1 MKILITSIVDLR
13 KTSPNRLHQFIKYL
27 SKNHEISVLSINDWW
42 KSGQTDVSLYSKDF
56 EDVLQK
62 IDIIHLTKRRI
73 NPYLQEAF
81 SFVGFGKLLNKED
94 YDVHF
99 NYNTLISG
107 YFVAKKM
114 KSAGINTVYDI
125 ADNLP
130 EMIRSSPQI
139 PTVVRPI
146 GGVVGNMMFRKNIEI
161 ARKVVVVT
169 GFLEKLCNIPQNKSE
184 LVPNGVNTE
193 MFKNYPSNQLREE
206 LGIDQS
212 FVIGYVG
219 VLREW
224 VDLEPVFVAVK
235 KLNKNI
241 KILIV
246 GEEGLFKENVNL
258 VKKYGI
264 ADKVLFTGTVPY
276 AEVPRYISSMDACLI
291 PFSKNKVTED
301 PCPLKLFEYMAC
313 EKPVIS
319 TVFISAVQNKIL
331 YASTV
336 EEYENRIVE
345 LYNNEDLRKKL
356 GADGRNFVKENYDW
370 SKIALSMEKIL
381 MGMSS

>member
-1 MKILITSIVDLR
+1 M
-13 KTSPNRLHQFIKYL
+13 Y
-27 SKNHEISVLSINDWW
+27 
-42 KSGQTDVSLYSKDF
+42 
-56 EDVLQK
+56 
-62 IDIIHLTKRRI
+62 LTKRRI
-73 NPYLQEAF
+73 SPYLQEAF
-81 SFVGFGKLLNKED
+81 SITSFGKLLNKED

-114 KSAGINTVYDI
+114 KSVGVNTVYDV

-130 EMIRSSPQI
+130 EMIRTSPQI
-139 PTVVRPI
+139 PIVVRPI
-146 GGVVGNMMFRKNIEI
+146 GGVVGNMMFRKNIQI

-184 LVPNGVNTE
+184 LVPNGVDTE
-193 MFKNYPSNQLREE
+193 LFKNYPSNQLREE

-224 VDLEPVFVAVK
+224 VDLEPVFAAVK
-235 KLNKNI
+235 KLNNKDI

-264 ADKVLFTGTVPY
+264 EDKVLFTGTVPY
-276 AEVPRYISSMDACLI
+276 VEVPRYISCMDACLI

-331 YASTV
+331 YASNA
-336 EEYENRIVE
+336 EEYKNRIVE
-345 LYNNEDLRKKL
+345 LYNNEDMRKKL
-356 GADGRNFVKENYDW
+356 GAAGRNFVKENYDW
-370 SKIALSMEKIL
+370 SKIALSLEKIL
-381 MGMSS
+381 VDVTS

>member
-1 MKILITSIVDLR
+1 MNILITSIVDLN
-13 KTSPNRLHQFIKYL
+13 KAAPNRLHQFVKYL
-27 SKNHEISVLSINDWW
+27 SKKHDITVLSINDWW
-42 KSGQTDVSLYSKDF
+42 KDKQTDVKLYSESFGDI
-56 EDVLQK
+56 LQN
-62 IDIIHLTKRRI
+62 IEIVYLTKRRI
-73 NPYLQEAF
+73 SPYLQEAF
-81 SFVGFGKLLNKED
+81 SVMGFGKILNKGD

-99 NYNTLISG
+99 NYGTLISG

-114 KSAGINTVYDI
+114 KSVGVNTVYDI

-130 EMIRSSPQI
+130 EMIRTSPQI
-139 PTVVRPI
+139 PIVVRSM
-146 GGVVGNMMFRKNIEI
+146 GGVIGNMMLRKNIQI
-161 ARKVVVVT
+161 AKKVTVVT
-169 GFLEKLCNIPQNKSE
+169 NFLEELCDIPQNKFE
-184 LVPNGVNTE
+184 LVPNGVDTE
-193 MFKNYPSNQLREE
+193 LFKKYPSSQLREE
-206 LGIDQS
+206 LGMDQS

-264 ADKVLFTGTVPY
+264 EDKVLFTGTVPY
-276 AEVPRYISSMDACLI
+276 VEVPRYISCMDACLI

-319 TVFISAVQNKIL
+319 SVFISAVQNKIL
-331 YASTV
+331 YASNA

-345 LYNNEDLRKKL
+345 LYNNEDIRKKL
-356 GADGRNFVKENYDW
+356 GAEGRNFVKANYDW
-370 SKIALSMEKIL
+370 SKIALGLEKIL
-381 MGMSS
+381 VGETS

>member
-1 MKILITSIVDLR
+1 M
-13 KTSPNRLHQFIKYL
+13 Y
-27 SKNHEISVLSINDWW
+27 
-42 KSGQTDVSLYSKDF
+42 
-56 EDVLQK
+56 
-62 IDIIHLTKRRI
+62 LTKRRI
-73 NPYLQEAF
+73 SPYLQEAF
-81 SFVGFGKLLNKED
+81 SIMSFGKFLNKED

-114 KSAGINTVYDI
+114 KSVGINTVYDV

-130 EMIRSSPQI
+130 EMIRTSPQI

-146 GGVVGNMMFRKNIEI
+146 GGVVGNMMFRKNIQI
-161 ARKVVVVT
+161 AKKVVVVT
-169 GFLEKLCNIPQNKSE
+169 SFLEGLCNIPKNKTE
-184 LVPNGVNTE
+184 LVPNGVDTVL
-193 MFKNYPSNQLREE
+193 FRNYPSRQLREE
-206 LGIDQS
+206 LGIDRS

-224 VDLEPVFVAVK
+224 VDLEPVFAAVK

-264 ADKVLFTGTVPY
+264 EDKVLFTGTVPY
-276 AEVPRYISSMDACLI
+276 VEVPRYISCMDACLI

-331 YASTV
+331 YASNA
-336 EEYENRIVE
+336 EEYENRIVK
-345 LYNNEDLRKKL
+345 LYNNEDIRKKL
-356 GADGRNFVKENYDW
+356 GAEGRNFVKENYDW
-370 SKIALSMEKIL
+370 SKIALNLEKIL
-381 MGMSS
+381 VDVTS